1 MKIEFGTDGWRG
13 KIGEDFSFKNIEK
26 IGYAIINFLES
37 KPKILPFFKREILIG
52 YDTRFL
58 GKETAHF
65 LANLFSNYGFN
76 VMISK
81 EPVPT
86 PALSYGTFHFKLPIS
101 LMITA
106 SHNPAVYNGIKVKAW
121 YGGSALPEI
130 YDGIKNLLNNKK
142 PIKKSKGSI
151 QEIDLIDI
159 YIEYLKKN
167 VNFEK
172 IKENKIRIL
181 WDPMFGA
188 TSFIIKKLFK
198 ELESEEEIINSYPD
212 PYFGGIQPEPI
223 PKNLGKTIEFVKK
236 NKFDISAAADGD
248 GDRIGIIT
256 RDGEYLWNHTI
267 IPILSLYYLEE
278 KGERRGIAKTFS
290 STLYLNKIA
299 KKYKIKIYETPIGF
313 KYLCPYLMK
322 KKVFIAGEES
332 GGIAFSSSLP
342 ERDAILSFLKIL
354 EMLSEKGEKLEY
366 FLNNLKKEF
375 GTLHYKREDM
385 GMKVGTAR
393 GFVEEIYKKPPK
405 NIAGL
410 EVSKVKKLD
419 GVKLYFDEKGWL
431 LFRASGTEDLLRI
444 YCEMESAEEVEKVL
458 SSVKE
463 YVRNL

>member
-13 KIGEDFSFKNIEK
+13 KIGEDYTFKNIEK

-86 PALSYGTFHFKLPIS
+86 PSLSYGTFHFKLPIS

-106 SHNPAVYNGIKVKAW
+106 SHNPPVYNGIKVKAW

-130 YDGIKNLLNNKK
+130 YDGIKDFLNSKK
-142 PIKKSKGSI
+142 PQKKEKGKIEEVELI
-151 QEIDLIDI
+151 QI
-159 YIEYLKKN
+159 YIKYLKNN
-167 VNFEK
+167 VNWEK
-172 IKENKIRIL
+172 IKKNKIKIL

-188 TSFIIKKLFK
+188 TSFIIKKIF
-198 ELESEEEIINSYPD
+198 EEMESEGEIINSYPD

-223 PKNLGKTIEFVKK
+223 PKNLIGTIDYVRKK
-236 NKFDISAAADGD
+236 KFDITGTADGD
-248 GDRIGIIT
+248 GDRIGLIT
-256 RDGEYLWNHTI
+256 KDGEFLWNHTI
-267 IPILSLYYLEE
+267 LSLLALYQLEE
-278 KGERRGIAKTFS
+278 KKEKKGIAKTFS

-299 KKYKIKIYETPIGF
+299 RKYNVKLYETAIGF
-313 KYLCPYLMK
+313 KYLCPYLIK

-332 GGIAFSSSLP
+332 GGIAFCNSLP

-366 FLNNLKKEF
+366 FLKNLRKDF
-375 GTLHYKREDM
+375 GNLYYGRIDLNMEIDKAEN
-385 GMKVGTAR
+385 
-393 GFVEEIYKKPPK
+393 FVNHIYKNPPEQF
-405 NIAGL
+405 AGYK
-410 EVSKVKKLD
+410 VSKLKKLD
-419 GVKLYFDEKGWL
+419 GIKFYFNDNGWI
-431 LFRASGTEDLLRI
+431 LFRTSGTEDLLRI

-458 SSVKE
+458 SYVRE